1 MFPSSAISR
10 THLARNTRQTIEQA
24 RRGQAIL
31 VESYGEEQ
39 VAIVGFITVGG
50 VVTHPAADSKPDM
63 SVSPHPASRSI
74 GC

>member
-1 MFPSSAISR
+1 MVSMSYELHR
-10 THLARNTRQTIEQA
+10 RWLLALTLFLLA
-24 RRGQAIL
+24 A
-31 VESYGEEQ
+31 
-39 VAIVGFITVGG
+39 GFITVGG

>member
-1 MFPSSAISR
+1 MQAPVDKERQMIFPSAAISR

-39 VAIVGFITVGG
+39 VGCFCI
-50 VVTHPAADSKPDM
+50 
-63 SVSPHPASRSI
+63 SPQKRSFQNFFSSMNDRK
-74 GC
+74 